1 MKTFA
6 LTAAALTA
14 LAAAPVAA
22 LDLNTGVSVGIGAE
36 ADVDG
41 NGTFSMEE
49 LQAAYPELDAETFAA
64 IDANADG
71 EADEEEVQ
79 AARECRRSGEIW
91 LTPGTHLW
99 PDPVQDRSALDLPQA
114 RASRP
119 TVRFPPIG

>member
-22 LDLNTGVSVGIGAE
+22 QTLDTGVTVGIGAE
-36 ADVDG
+36 TDVDG
-41 NGTFSMEE
+41 NGTFSLEE
-49 LQAAYPELDAETFAA
+49 LQTAYPALSAETFAA

-79 AARECRRSGEIW
+79 AAVDAGV
-91 LTPGTHLW
+91 LAKV
-99 PDPVQDRSALDLPQA
+99 D
-114 RASRP
+114 
-119 TVRFPPIG
+119 

>member
-22 LDLNTGVSVGIGAE
+22 LDLNTGFSVGIGAE

-79 AARECRRSGEIW
+79 AAVNAGVLAKSG
-91 LTPGTHLW
+91 
-99 PDPVQDRSALDLPQA
+99 
-114 RASRP
+114 
-119 TVRFPPIG
+119 